1 MRSTQ
6 DVLNHHLACFAASDL
21 EGTLTDYTGDSVLMT
36 PDGAIHGLGS
46 IRTFFEGAFAEFGQP
61 GTKFTM
67 RQMLVEGDCAFIVWD
82 AETSANTFELA
93 TDTFVVRDERI
104 AVQTFA
110 AKITPKRASVE
121 ADHLAASVT
130 G

>member
-21 EGTLTDYTGDSVLMT
+21 EATLTDYSGDSVVMT
-36 PDGAIHGLGS
+36 PDGAIHGLGD
-46 IRTFFEGAFAEFGQP
+46 IRAFFEGAYAEFGQP

-67 RQMLVEGDCAFIVWD
+67 RQMLVDGDCAFIVWE

-93 TDTFVVRDERI
+93 TDTFVVRDGRI

-110 AKITPKRASVE
+110 AKITPKRASV
-121 ADHLAASVT
+121 LAAESAA
-130 G
+130 GD